1 MWAELLVTQSH
12 LMLSNYIVP
21 TTKFT
26 CYKAYLQYDGTGNRV
41 EEVIRFR
48 RGHETGALRKGLMLL

>member
-1 MWAELLVTQSH
+1 MWAELLVTQPH
-12 LMLSNYIVP
+12 LMLCDYIVP

-26 CYKAYLQYDGTGNRV
+26 CYNAYLQCDGTGNRV

-48 RGHETGALRKGLMLL
+48 WGHETGALRMGLRLL